1 MILTVTITRL
11 KPGVNESPRRLF
23 EQAAINCVSALR
35 FLPRKFVSIILQP
48 RMQPRFIQIAGVIW
62 TLVYA
67 SVIVWIYATEPRSF
81 KEVATNSQVAAGVY
95 EINQEKFNNGLALF
109 RRDQFRAARDEW
121 SGADP
126 AQKDPRTQFYIGYAF
141 YREGWGRVYYD
152 TALFKQGLDAVNRAI
167 SQAPNGTLVVD
178 DPNLQMHSAAEL
190 KAELEQGTET
200 GWKDLNPVKLFRQ
213 RK

>member
-1 MILTVTITRL
+1 
-11 KPGVNESPRRLF
+11 
-23 EQAAINCVSALR
+23 
-35 FLPRKFVSIILQP
+35 
-48 RMQPRFIQIAGVIW
+48 MQTRFIQIGGIIW

-67 SVIVWIYATEPRSF
+67 GIIVWVYATEPRSF

-95 EINQEKFNNGLALF
+95 EINQEKFNNALTLF
-109 RRDQFRAARDEW
+109 RREQFRAARDEW

-126 AQKDPRTQFYIGYAF
+126 AQKDPRTQFYIGYAC

-152 TALFKQGLDAVNRAI
+152 DALFKQGLEAANRAI
-167 SQAPNGTLVVD
+167 ALAPNGTLVVD

-200 GWKDLNPVKLFRQ
+200 GWKDVNPLKLFRQ

>member
-1 MILTVTITRL
+1 M
-11 KPGVNESPRRLF
+11 
-23 EQAAINCVSALR
+23 Q
-35 FLPRKFVSIILQP
+35 RKS
-48 RMQPRFIQIAGVIW
+48 IQIAGVIW

-67 SVIVWIYATEPRSF
+67 SFIVWIYATEPRSF

-95 EINQEKFNNGLALF
+95 EINQEKFNNALALF
-109 RRDQFRAARDEW
+109 RREQFRAARDEW

-126 AQKDPRTQFYIGYAF
+126 AQKDPRTQFYIGYAC

-152 TALFKQGLDAVNRAI
+152 DALFKQGLEAVNRAI
-167 SQAPNGTLVVD
+167 ALAPNGTLVVD

-200 GWKDLNPVKLFRQ
+200 GWKDVNPLKLFRQ

>member
-1 MILTVTITRL
+1 
-11 KPGVNESPRRLF
+11 
-23 EQAAINCVSALR
+23 
-35 FLPRKFVSIILQP
+35 
-48 RMQPRFIQIAGVIW
+48 MQRRFIHIAGVIW
-62 TLVYA
+62 TLIYA
-67 SVIVWIYATEPRSF
+67 GIIVWIYATEPRSF

-95 EINQEKFNNGLALF
+95 EVNQEKFNNGLTLF

-126 AQKDPRTQFYIGYAF
+126 AQRDPRTQFYLGYAY

-152 TALFKQGLDAVNRAI
+152 NALFKQGLEAVNRAI
-167 SQAPNGTLVVD
+167 SLAPNGTLAID

-200 GWKDLNPVKLFRQ
+200 SWKDLNPLKLFRQ